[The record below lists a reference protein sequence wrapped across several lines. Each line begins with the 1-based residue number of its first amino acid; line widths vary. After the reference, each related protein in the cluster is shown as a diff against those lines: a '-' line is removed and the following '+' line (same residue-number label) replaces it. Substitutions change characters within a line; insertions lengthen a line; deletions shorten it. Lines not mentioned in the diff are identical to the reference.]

1 MPKTKFFQYLW
12 TKSCREHSVK
22 LFWECCSGCCGSV
35 SGIQLRQLLRKQ
47 PLQKGRRKKSLKG
60 AQSHKAPHT
69 DIAKGEWKWR
79 RAKCD
84 GRCVCA
90 DKSQSWCSNDRIS
103 RDVFS
108 EHNLIDELLDKTHA
122 WHLYIC
128 KTDFFPFSSEL
139 FKHNCSFSKP
149 NTLLWIGNLPNDHQF
164 STQTTK
170 QLKISYVC
178 MLSWFAVSSPWS
190 PLLSSSLWF
199 MILISSR
206 AFVVKTPIGD
216 TGHISQPSWWTE

>member
-90 DKSQSWCSNDRIS
+90 DKAQSWCSNDRIS

-108 EHNLIDELLDKTHA
+108 EHNLIDELLDETHA

-190 PLLSSSLWF
+190 PLLSSSLCF

-206 AFVVKTPIGD
+206 AFFLGCMLLHA
-216 TGHISQPSWWTE
+216 TGVS

>member
-1 MPKTKFFQYLW
+1 MNK
-12 TKSCREHSVK
+12 K
-22 LFWECCSGCCGSV
+22 LQRAQCQIV
-35 SGIQLRQLLRKQ
+35 LRMLLRLLWQ
-47 PLQKGRRKKSLKG
+47 CVRNSIETTSQKTATSKREKKKSLKG

-128 KTDFFPFSSEL
+128 KTDFFPFSSEI

-149 NTLLWIGNLPNDHQF
+149 NTLLWIGNLPNVHQF

-170 QLKISYVC
+170 QLKISCVC

-206 AFVVKTPIGD
+206 AFFLGCMLLHA
-216 TGHISQPSWWTE
+216 TGVS